1 MQIKQPIAKIN
12 AREDGNATK
21 ALIIECAGRLIAEYG
36 YAATTSKMICE
47 KARTNTAAV
56 NYHFGSRD
64 GLYVAV
70 LEEVHKHL
78 LNLDYLNALKAGSA
92 SPQAKLEQLIDTLIA
107 AIYSKD
113 NWYVRVWAREIV
125 NPSPFITQI
134 LTNEAAPKFLAVSGL
149 FSDATGLPI
158 GDPALYTCMLGVM
171 APFVIIFMS
180 NTEIVNKVV
189 PKIEIVPEEMI
200 KELKRFVFAGLAE
213 YAQP

>member
-1 MQIKQPIAKIN
+1 MKIKQSIAKLN

-21 ALIIECAGRLIAEYG
+21 ALIIECAGRLIAEHG

-47 KARTNTAAV
+47 KSHTNAAAV

-78 LNLDYLNALKAGSA
+78 LSMDYLNTLNAGA
-92 SPQAKLEQLIDTLIA
+92 ESPQAKLEQLIDSLIA

-134 LTNEAAPKFLAVSGL
+134 LTNEAAPKFMAVSRI
-149 FSDATGLPI
+149 FSEATGLPI
-158 GDPALYTCMLGVM
+158 GNPALYTCMLGVM

-180 NTEIVNKVV
+180 NTKIVDKVV
-189 PKIEIVPEEMI
+189 PKIEIIPHEMI

-213 YAQP
+213 YTK